1 MSEFTAPHR
10 FLIRVY
16 YEDTDFS
23 GVVQHG
29 AYVRF
34 LERGRTEFLRA
45 CGVEQSRLFAG
56 AAPLAFAVRRISL
69 DYLKPAQMDDLL
81 MVETRVAKL
90 GGASID
96 MAQRILRGGE
106 VLVVADVRVAM
117 VAAGRAR
124 RLPAELA
131 GKLSAGGPPEA

>member
-45 CGVEQSRLFAG
+45 CGVEQSGLFAG
-56 AAPLAFAVRRISL
+56 AVPMAFAVRRISL

-81 MVETRVAKL
+81 TIETRIAKL

-96 MAQRILRGGE
+96 MAQRILRAE
-106 VLVVADVRVAM
+106 DVLVMADVRVAM
-117 VAAGRAR
+117 VAAGRVQ
-124 RLPAELA
+124 RLPPALA
-131 GKLSAGGPPEA
+131 GKLSAGSLRGA